1 MFTID
6 TNFRRVTGSNKGI
19 SNLPINLRV
28 YSPHVLNITL
38 IDLPGLTKVA
48 VGDQP
53 QDIEQQI
60 RDMLLQVC
68 ALEDCNKK
76 KIFWALVSPDKTE
89 TLTAK
94 RPCPCPNVKCLSK
107 TADPFLDT
115 HPIWK

>member
-1 MFTID
+1 MFTND

-68 ALEDCNKK
+68 APEEKK
-76 KIFWALVSPDKTE
+76 HYWALVS
-89 TLTAK
+89 LG
-94 RPCPCPNVKCLSK
+94 
-107 TADPFLDT
+107 
-115 HPIWK
+115 